1 MSSQSMQRA
10 ALRTRDAHLAMLD
23 LKRIVDS
30 ATERVHAA
38 ELEATGLAIG
48 RSHANDPLKTL
59 RLVADTLRSSDF
71 EAAVLEAKAKME
83 TAVSSHLMAA
93 EQ

>member
-1 MSSQSMQRA
+1 MNSQSMQKA
-10 ALRTRDAHLAMLD
+10 ALRTRDAHSAMLD

-38 ELEATGLAIG
+38 EFETTGLAIG
-48 RSHANDPLKTL
+48 RSHVNDPLKTL
-59 RLVADTLRSSDF
+59 RLAAETLRSSDF
-71 EAAVLEAKAKME
+71 EAAVSEAIAKME
-83 TAVSSHLMAA
+83 TAVSSHLTAA